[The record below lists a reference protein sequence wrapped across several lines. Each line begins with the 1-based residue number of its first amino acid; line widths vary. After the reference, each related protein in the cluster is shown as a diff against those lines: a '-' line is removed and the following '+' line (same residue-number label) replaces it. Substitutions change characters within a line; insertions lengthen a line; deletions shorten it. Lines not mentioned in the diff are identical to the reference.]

1 MYVRRSAVCI
11 VSLESPCFTV
21 MYFLSRL
28 VESQV
33 RYSCYSCLSCLLWGD
48 IIKTQRH
55 KPDVFWKGHPR
66 KIYITIEWCGGPAIV
81 HNQNTDQLQI
91 RCLKGIFT
99 ANFLLYIFAAL
110 MKGKLSLIVIHED
123 SPRASGRRQNN
134 SLVCVLCCVK
144 LYCVLLCCVYLWCNV
159 DVLWVF
165 WCVFPGASWIIIM
178 IILS

>member
-1 MYVRRSAVCI
+1 MYLRRSAVCLFPFSRH
-11 VSLESPCFTV
+11 VSLCDVF
-21 MYFLSRL
+21 SRL

-134 SLVCVLCCVK
+134 SLVCVLCCVN
-144 LYCVLLCCVYLWCNV
+144 CTVLC
-159 DVLWVF
+159 
-165 WCVFPGASWIIIM
+165 ASFV
-178 IILS
+178 